1 MYKLKKRRCFR
12 MFMTVFVFEMH
23 MTRQE
28 QQQSALPPNIRT
40 DKISLEINMTAIQKP
55 KKKIA

>member
-40 DKISLEINMTAIQKP
+40 DKISLEINMTAI
-55 KKKIA
+55 